1 MEVINKSKAAAA
13 AIAIAVAGIGAYW
26 HYSPYLAMKSM
37 RASAEAKDADAFN
50 ERVNY
55 PKLRESLKGQ
65 MAAMVADQ
73 IGTSTN
79 SGNQFEAM
87 GAAMALAFINPLI
100 DAMVR
105 PELVMKAMSNG
116 ELSMEPTRTAAGA
129 PSTEKKGEPKW
140 DVERVST
147 NKVIAY
153 AQDAKDSGAA
163 KFGVVFERSGFA
175 DWKLTELRMATPGLA
190 Y

>member
-1 MEVINKSKAAAA
+1 MSLASNKAALA
-13 AIAIAVAGIGAYW
+13 AIAVAAAGIGAYW
-26 HYSPYLAMKSM
+26 HYSPYLVMKSL
-37 RASAEAKDADAFN
+37 RAAAEARNADAFN
-50 ERVNY
+50 EKVDY

-65 MAAMVADQ
+65 MAAMVADK
-73 IGTSTN
+73 IGTGAST
-79 SGNQFEAM
+79 GNQFEAM
-87 GAAMALAFINPLI
+87 GSAMALALINPLI

-116 ELSMEPTRTAAGA
+116 ELSLKPGRAETRQPGEP
-129 PSTEKKGEPKW
+129 KQEPKW
-140 DVERVST
+140 DVERVSM

-175 DWKLTELRMATPGLA
+175 DWKLTELRMPTPPSE
-190 Y
+190 